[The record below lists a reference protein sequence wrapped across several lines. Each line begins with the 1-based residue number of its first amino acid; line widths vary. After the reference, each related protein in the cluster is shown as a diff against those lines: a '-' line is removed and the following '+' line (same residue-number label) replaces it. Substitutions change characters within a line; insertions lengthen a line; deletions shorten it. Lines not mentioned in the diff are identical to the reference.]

1 MSREPESAEAISG
14 RKPAT
19 AKFVT
24 LEPATRALATPAA
37 LATEAEETAFEWRFG
52 IRWRGRL
59 CYLNIRLGAEQRSP
73 QRRVAEGLVRLPLA
87 FMVYASAFTLLF
99 GVFGVVCFL
108 YLLKSMAGIDILP
121 GPSPLHPLYELF
133 LD

>member
-1 MSREPESAEAISG
+1 MSREPESDEAISG

-19 AKFVT
+19 P
-24 LEPATRALATPAA
+24 EPEKRALATPA
-37 LATEAEETAFEWRFG
+37 LASEAEETAFEWRFG

>member
-1 MSREPESAEAISG
+1 MSREQKSAEAISG

-19 AKFVT
+19 PKLVT
-24 LEPATRALATPAA
+24 PEPATRALAT
-37 LATEAEETAFEWRFG
+37 EAEESAFEWRFG

-59 CYLNIRLGAEQRSP
+59 CYLNIRLGAEQRSQ
-73 QRRVAEGLVRLPLA
+73 QRLRAEGLVRLPLA
-87 FMVYASAFTLLF
+87 FMAYASAFTLLF
-99 GVFGVVCFL
+99 GLFGVFCFL
-108 YLLKSMAGIDILP
+108 YLLKSMAGIDIIP

>member
-1 MSREPESAEAISG
+1 M
-14 RKPAT
+14 
-19 AKFVT
+19 
-24 LEPATRALATPAA
+24 
-37 LATEAEETAFEWRFG
+37 
-52 IRWRGRL
+52 
-59 CYLNIRLGAEQRSP
+59 
-73 QRRVAEGLVRLPLA
+73 RLPLA